1 MTSMTRK
8 NQGRAVALVMV
19 SGLSGILGGCGHGS
33 AEDGAAGAQAVARV
47 TLTRVARAAI
57 SSEVKFTVSV
67 AALPNLDVR
76 VSALVPGRI
85 AELRVAEGDRVSTG
99 QLLARLDGQPLR
111 DQLQQAEGA
120 AAQAQ
125 ANLENAR
132 QALARNE
139 NLFQRGIAA
148 RKELEN
154 ARTQARVYEATLSQ
168 AQAALRSARLQLAR
182 VDIHSPLSGTVV
194 KRFVS
199 AGEQVD
205 GTAAQPIVEVA
216 DAREVELQAQLSAA
230 ELGLVHTGQALTLA
244 SDAPPA
250 QQIHGRVAAVSASV
264 DPQTGLGLVRIRV
277 ANATGALKLGMFL
290 TVNMPGE
297 THAQALVVA
306 SQAVY
311 RDQEGRAMVYR
322 VDGTTATAVPVKT
335 GIEAGGRIELLS
347 GVREGDTIILTG
359 GYGLGEK
366 TAVRVEAG
374 GKP

>member
-1 MTSMTRK
+1 MTSMTK
-8 NQGRAVALVMV
+8 KSQGRAAALVMV
-19 SGLSGILGGCGHGS
+19 SGLSGILGGCGHG
-33 AEDGAAGAQAVARV
+33 AADEGAAGSKAVARV
-47 TLTRVARAAI
+47 TLARVARAAI

-99 QLLARLDGQPLR
+99 QLLARLGDQPLR

-125 ANLENAR
+125 ANLENAK

-139 NLFQRGIAA
+139 DLFQRGIAA

-154 ARTQARVYEATLSQ
+154 ARTQARVYEAALSQ
-168 AQAALRSARLQLAR
+168 AQAALSSARLQLAR
-182 VDIHSPLSGTVV
+182 AEIHSPLSGTVV

-216 DAREVELQAQLSAA
+216 DTREVELQAQLPTA
-230 ELGLVHTGQALTLA
+230 ELGLVRAGQALMLTT
-244 SDAPPA
+244 DTPPA
-250 QQIHGRVAAVSASV
+250 QQIHGRVAAVAASV

-277 ANATGALKLGMFL
+277 ANANGALKLGMFL
-290 TVNMPGE
+290 TVNMAGE
-297 THAQALVVA
+297 THSQALVVA
-306 SQAVY
+306 SKAVY
-311 RDQEGRAMVYR
+311 RDQEGSAMVYR

-347 GVREGDTIILTG
+347 GAREGDTIILTG
-359 GYGLGEK
+359 GYGLGDKAEIS
-366 TAVRVEAG
+366 VEAG